1 MTLRPRSLAALLP
14 CLPVIFF
21 ASALAASG
29 YAPQAPATP
38 QAQTPEQPAPKKPNP
53 FEKVPGTESPT
64 PTDKKPADRQQAP
77 PVVEKAPPVLEK
89 VPESVPEVKEP
100 QTPAPQQPKATT
112 PDAAKPAAPAATGDV
127 PNVVEAVEFRGAR
140 RVSQDTL
147 KALIF
152 TKKSDAVDED
162 ALHRDFM
169 ALWNTGR
176 FDDIILEK
184 EKGNSG
190 WILRFNLT
198 ERRVVRSIKYDGNK
212 SITVSEILDRFKERH
227 VGLSVEQQ
235 YEQSRVARAT
245 QVLKEFLSEKGRQ
258 FASVTPQI
266 RQIPPSSVEVTFKI
280 DEGIKVKV
288 GKIEIVGNHVFGNRA
303 ILRTMKN
310 SKPIGI
316 PHSIFLESLFAST
329 YDSSKYDEDMER
341 VRQFYMSHGYFKM
354 AVLEHTAQIH
364 DAGGEG
370 MHIPLFYPNKPGK
383 RADLKITLEEGR
395 QYHLGKINFVG
406 VKLFRTPETL
416 MRPIFGMAEGDVFST
431 EKLQK
436 GFKNLQKLYGEFGF
450 IDAVPEPD
458 FDPQEADGKMN
469 LTINVDEGKQ
479 FFVRRIDFSG
489 NTTTRDKVIRREI
502 MLDEGDMYNTR
513 LWEMSVLRLNQLGYF
528 EALKAEE
535 AAAIT
540 RDTKNN
546 TVDITLKVK
555 ERGKNSISLNGG
567 VSAISGTFIG
577 MGYATNNFL
586 GMGETLSLNT
596 QLGTRIRSATFGF
609 TEPYLFDLPLNLG
622 FTVYMQR
629 YNYDQAREASLL
641 SGTNLIS
648 LYNSLGPQ
656 NLLNYVT
663 NGYGATVFVSY
674 PLRRSFARLGLTY
687 GIDRSSIN
695 PITTAAKTYFNY
707 SDFQNLSGPN
717 QLHGII
723 TSKVTPS
730 YTYNTIDHPVTPTHG
745 QSMFASFGFSGGV
758 LGGNVKTLEPTLTYT
773 RFMKGWKP
781 GHVIG
786 FRLLARMEAG
796 YGGRSA
802 PPFSRIFM
810 GGEQDVRGFENYS
823 IGPFAYIPSTAT
835 VPVMNADGST
845 RTQKVIVNGQE
856 SLQAVSQTIP
866 TYQIIY
872 PGGDTQGIANFEYRI
887 KIFGPLVL
895 AIFGDAGVNRVTFRD
910 QLKLNPDRIATL
922 NGQFPTAGF
931 ENSSILV
938 PGSQKIRTS
947 TGLELQ
953 IMMPVVNAPFRL
965 YWAYN
970 PTVLNTT
977 FQPPVAIDPTM
988 FPNRATFV
996 NAAQTFAHSAAY
1008 PEKRSMFRFT
1018 ISRTF

>member
-21 ASALAASG
+21 ASALAARG
-29 YAPQAPATP
+29 DAPQAPATP
-38 QAQTPEQPAPKKPNP
+38 PAETTQQPAPKKPSP
-53 FEKVPGTESPT
+53 FENVPGSET
-64 PTDKKPADRQQAP
+64 PKPADQKPADSKQATP
-77 PVVEKAPPVLEK
+77 PLEK
-89 VPESVPEVKEP
+89 VPATKEP
-100 QTPAPQQPKATT
+100 
-112 PDAAKPAAPAATGDV
+112 AKPAAQAPKPEAVKPAPTPAGEVAD
-127 PNVVEAVEFRGAR
+127 VVEAIEFRGAR

-152 TKKSDAVDED
+152 TKKGDAVDEE

-176 FDDIILEK
+176 FDDVVLEK
-184 EKGNSG
+184 EKGKSG
-190 WILRFNLT
+190 WILRFNVT

-227 VGLSVEQQ
+227 VGLAVEQQ

-258 FASVTPQI
+258 FALVTPQI

-288 GKIEIVGNHVFGNRA
+288 GTIEILGNQVYAKRA
-303 ILRTMKN
+303 IIRAMKN
-310 SKPIGI
+310 SKPVGI
-316 PHSIFLESLFAST
+316 PHSIFLEDLFAST
-329 YDSSKYDEDMER
+329 YDASKLDEDMER

-354 AVLEHTAQIH
+354 AVIDHKVDIH
-364 DAGGEG
+364 DTGGEG
-370 MHIPLFYPNKPGK
+370 THIPLFYPNKPGK
-383 RADLKITLEEGR
+383 VANIQLTVEEGR
-395 QYHLGKINFVG
+395 QYRLGKINFVG

-416 MRPIFGMAEGDVFST
+416 MRPIFGMSEGDVFST

-513 LWEMSVLRLNQLGYF
+513 LWEMSILRLNQLGYF
-528 EALKAEE
+528 EVLKAEE

-577 MGYATNNFL
+577 VGYSTNNFL

-596 QLGTRIRSATFGF
+596 QLGTMTRAATFGF
-609 TEPYLFDLPLNLG
+609 TEPYLFDKPLNLG
-622 FTVYMQR
+622 FTIFFQR
-629 YNYDQAREASLL
+629 YNYDQARQASLL
-641 SGTNLIS
+641 SGNNLIS
-648 LYNSLGPQ
+648 LYNSLGTQ

-663 NGYGATVFVSY
+663 NSLGGTVFVSY

-687 GIDRSSIN
+687 GLSRSNIS
-695 PITTAAKTYFNY
+695 PLTTAATTYFNY

-723 TSKVTPS
+723 TSKITPS
-730 YTYNTIDHPVTPTHG
+730 YTFNTVDHPITPSHG
-745 QSMFASFGFSGGV
+745 QEMFASLGFSGGPI
-758 LGGNVKTLEPTLTYT
+758 GGNVETLEPTISFK
-773 RFMKGWKP
+773 RFMKGLRH
-781 GHVIG
+781 GDVIG
-786 FRLLARMEAG
+786 YRLLARMEAG
-796 YGGRSA
+796 YNGRSA

-810 GGEQDVRGFENYS
+810 GGENDVRGFENYS
-823 IGPFAYIPSTAT
+823 MGPFAYIPSTAN
-835 VPVMNADGST
+835 VPVLNADGSQ
-845 RTQKVIVNGQE
+845 RTQKVVVNGQE
-856 SLQAVSQTIP
+856 SFQSVTQTIP
-866 TYQIIY
+866 IYQIIY
-872 PGGDTQGIANFEYRI
+872 PGGDTEGLANLEYRI
-887 KIFGPLVL
+887 KIFGPVVL
-895 AIFGDAGVNRVTFRD
+895 AFFFDAGVNRVTFRN
-910 QLKLNPDRIATL
+910 QLKLNPDRVATL
-922 NGQFPTAGF
+922 NGEFPTAGF
-931 ENSSILV
+931 QNQSILI

-947 TGLELQ
+947 TGAELQ

-965 YWAYN
+965 YWAFN

-977 FQPPVAIDPTM
+977 FQSPLAIDPTM
-988 FPNRATFV
+988 FPNRASYT
-996 NAAQTFAHSAAY
+996 NAAYTFGRSSSY
-1008 PEKRSMFRFT
+1008 PEKREMFRFT

>member
-53 FEKVPGTESPT
+53 FEKVPGTEAPT

-502 MLDEGDMYNTR
+502 MLDEGDMYNTPP
-513 LWEMSVLRLNQLGYF
+513 LGD
-528 EALKAEE
+528 ER
-535 AAAIT
+535 AA
-540 RDTKNN
+540 
-546 TVDITLKVK
+546 
-555 ERGKNSISLNGG
+555 
-567 VSAISGTFIG
+567 
-577 MGYATNNFL
+577 
-586 GMGETLSLNT
+586 
-596 QLGTRIRSATFGF
+596 
-609 TEPYLFDLPLNLG
+609 
-622 FTVYMQR
+622 
-629 YNYDQAREASLL
+629 
-641 SGTNLIS
+641 
-648 LYNSLGPQ
+648 
-656 NLLNYVT
+656 
-663 NGYGATVFVSY
+663 
-674 PLRRSFARLGLTY
+674 
-687 GIDRSSIN
+687 
-695 PITTAAKTYFNY
+695 
-707 SDFQNLSGPN
+707 
-717 QLHGII
+717 
-723 TSKVTPS
+723 
-730 YTYNTIDHPVTPTHG
+730 
-745 QSMFASFGFSGGV
+745 
-758 LGGNVKTLEPTLTYT
+758 LEPT
-773 RFMKGWKP
+773 W
-781 GHVIG
+781 
-786 FRLLARMEAG
+786 LLRSFEGRRGCRDYARHQEQ
-796 YGGRSA
+796 YG
-802 PPFSRIFM
+802 
-810 GGEQDVRGFENYS
+810 
-823 IGPFAYIPSTAT
+823 
-835 VPVMNADGST
+835 
-845 RTQKVIVNGQE
+845 
-856 SLQAVSQTIP
+856 
-866 TYQIIY
+866 
-872 PGGDTQGIANFEYRI
+872 
-887 KIFGPLVL
+887 
-895 AIFGDAGVNRVTFRD
+895 
-910 QLKLNPDRIATL
+910 
-922 NGQFPTAGF
+922 
-931 ENSSILV
+931 
-938 PGSQKIRTS
+938 
-947 TGLELQ
+947 
-953 IMMPVVNAPFRL
+953 
-965 YWAYN
+965 
-970 PTVLNTT
+970 
-977 FQPPVAIDPTM
+977 
-988 FPNRATFV
+988 
-996 NAAQTFAHSAAY
+996 
-1008 PEKRSMFRFT
+1008 
-1018 ISRTF
+1018 

>member
-266 RQIPPSSVEVTFKI
+266 SQIPPSSVEVTFKI

>member
-21 ASALAASG
+21 ASALAARG
-29 YAPQAPATP
+29 YAPQAPATTPTVQAP
-38 QAQTPEQPAPKKPNP
+38 QQPAPKKSSPFENVPGSDVSKPAEQKPAGTQPSPPP
-53 FEKVPGTESPT
+53 FEKVPETKQPE
-64 PTDKKPADRQQAP
+64 KPAQQQPQAP
-77 PVVEKAPPVLEK
+77 K
-89 VPESVPEVKEP
+89 PE
-100 QTPAPQQPKATT
+100 
-112 PDAAKPAAPAATGDV
+112 AAKPAETAPAGEVA
-127 PNVVEAVEFRGAR
+127 NVVEAIEFRGAR

-152 TKKSDAVDED
+152 TKKGDALEED

-176 FDDIILEK
+176 FDDVVLER
-184 EKGNSG
+184 EKGKSG
-190 WILRFNLT
+190 WILRFNVT

-227 VGLSVEQQ
+227 VGLAVEQQ

-245 QVLKEFLSEKGRQ
+245 QVLKEFLAEKGRQ

-280 DEGIKVKV
+280 DEGVKVKV
-288 GKIEIVGNHVFGNRA
+288 GKIEILGNSVYGTRA
-303 ILRTMKN
+303 IIRVMKN

-316 PHSIFLESLFAST
+316 PHSIFMESLFAST
-329 YDSSKYDEDMER
+329 YDSSKLDEDMER
-341 VRQFYMSHGYFKM
+341 IRQFYMSHGYFKM
-354 AVLEHTAQIH
+354 AVLDHKVEIQ
-364 DAGGEG
+364 DSGGEG
-370 MHIPLFYPNKPGK
+370 AHIPLFYPNKPGK
-383 RADLKITLEEGR
+383 KADIQLTVEEGR
-395 QYHLGKINFVG
+395 QYHLGKISFVG

-436 GFKNLQKLYGEFGF
+436 GFKNLQKLYGEFGY

-458 FDPQEADGKMN
+458 FDPQDADGKMN

-528 EALKAEE
+528 EVLKAEE

-577 MGYATNNFL
+577 LGYSTNNFL

-596 QLGTRIRSATFGF
+596 QLGTMIRSATFGF

-629 YNYDQAREASLL
+629 YNYDQARQASLL
-641 SGTNLIS
+641 SGQNLIA
-648 LYNSLGPQ
+648 LYNQLGTQ

-674 PLRRSFARLGLTY
+674 PLRRSFARVGVTY
-687 GIDRSSIN
+687 GIDRSSIT
-695 PITTAAKTYFNY
+695 PLTTASTTYFNY
-707 SDFQNLSGPN
+707 SNFQNLAGPN

-723 TSKVTPS
+723 TSKITPS
-730 YTYNTIDHPVTPTHG
+730 YTYNTIDHPITPSRG
-745 QSMFASFGFSGGV
+745 QSMFASMGVSGI
-758 LGGNVKTLEPTLTYT
+758 GGNVETLEPTLTYT
-773 RFMKGWKP
+773 RFMKGLMP

-786 FRLLARMEAG
+786 FRILGRMEAG
-796 YGGRSA
+796 YNGRSA

-835 VPVMNADGST
+835 VPVLNADGSA
-845 RTQKVIVNGQE
+845 RQQKVIVNGAETFQ
-856 SLQAVSQTIP
+856 SVTQSIP
-866 TYQIIY
+866 SYQIIY
-872 PGGDTQGIANFEYRI
+872 PGGDTEGLANFEYRI

-895 AIFGDAGVNRVTFRD
+895 ALFADAGVNHITFRN
-910 QLKLNPDRIATL
+910 QLKLNPDRISTL
-922 NGQFPTAGF
+922 NGDFPTAGF
-931 ENSSILV
+931 QNEAIII
-938 PGSQKIRTS
+938 PGSQKVRTS
-947 TGLELQ
+947 VGAELQ
-953 IMMPVVNAPFRL
+953 IMMPVVNAPFRV

-970 PTVLNTT
+970 PTILTT
-977 FQPPVAIDPTM
+977 NFQSPIAIDPTM
-988 FPNRATFV
+988 FPNRASYVYAASTFG
-996 NAAQTFAHSAAY
+996 QSSPY
-1008 PEKRSMFRFT
+1008 DEKRSMFRFT

>member
-64 PTDKKPADRQQAP
+64 PADKKPADRQQAP

-89 VPESVPEVKEP
+89 VPESVPEVKQP

-528 EALKAEE
+528 EVLKAEE

-596 QLGTRIRSATFGF
+596 QLGTRIRSAMFGF

-856 SLQAVSQTIP
+856 SLQSVSQTIP

-1018 ISRTF
+1018 ISRSF

>member
-14 CLPVIFF
+14 CLTVIFF
-21 ASALAASG
+21 ASASAARG
-29 YAPQAPATP
+29 FAPQAPATS
-38 QAQTPEQPAPKKPNP
+38 QAQAPQQPAPKKPNP
-53 FEKVPGTESPT
+53 FENVPSTEPSKPAEQ
-64 PTDKKPADRQQAP
+64 KPADNKQTPPAP
-77 PVVEKAPPVLEK
+77 FEK
-89 VPESVPEVKEP
+89 VPTVKEP
-100 QTPAPQQPKATT
+100 E
-112 PDAAKPAAPAATGDV
+112 KPAAPQPTAPKAAQPEHPMPAGEV
-127 PNVVEAVEFRGAR
+127 ANVVEAIEFRGAR

-152 TKKSDAVDED
+152 TKKGDTLDEE

-169 ALWNTGR
+169 ALWNSGR
-176 FDDIILEK
+176 FDDIELER
-184 EKGNSG
+184 EKGKSG
-190 WILRFNLT
+190 WILRFSVT

-245 QVLKEFLSEKGRQ
+245 QVLKEFLAEKGRQ
-258 FASVTPQI
+258 FATVTPQI

-280 DEGIKVKV
+280 QEGIKVKV
-288 GKIEIVGNHVFGNRA
+288 GTIDIIGNKVFGKRA
-303 ILRTMKN
+303 IVRAMKN
-310 SKPIGI
+310 SRPIGI
-316 PHSIFLESLFAST
+316 PHSIFMENLFAST
-329 YDSSKYDEDMER
+329 YDSSKFDEDMER

-354 AVLEHTAQIH
+354 AVTDHKATIH
-364 DAGGEG
+364 DTGGSDSG
-370 MHIPLFYPNKPGK
+370 THIPLFYPNKPGK
-383 RADLKITLEEGR
+383 SADLSVTLEEGR
-395 QYHLGKINFVG
+395 QYRLGKINFVG

-416 MRPIFGMAEGDVFST
+416 MRPIFGMAEGDIFST

-458 FDPQEADGKMN
+458 FDPQDADGKMN

-513 LWEMSVLRLNQLGYF
+513 LWEMSILRLNQLGYF
-528 EALKAEE
+528 EVLKAEE

-567 VSAISGTFIG
+567 VSEISGTFIG
-577 MGYATNNFL
+577 MGYSTNNFL
-586 GMGETLSLNT
+586 GMGETLSLSS
-596 QLGTRIRSATFGF
+596 QLGTRIRSVTFGF
-609 TEPYLFDLPLNLG
+609 TEPYLFDRPLNAG

-629 YNYDQAREASLL
+629 FNYDQAREASLF

-648 LYNSLGPQ
+648 LYNQLGSQ

-663 NGYGATVFVSY
+663 NGYGGTVFVSY

-687 GIDRSSIN
+687 GIDRSSVT
-695 PITTAAKTYFNY
+695 PLTTGATTYFSY

-723 TSKVTPS
+723 TSKITPS
-730 YTYNTIDHPVTPTHG
+730 YTYNTIDHPITPSRG
-745 QSMFASFGFSGGV
+745 QSLFASFGYSGGPM
-758 LGGNVKTLEPTLTYT
+758 GGNVQTLEPTLSYT
-773 RFMKGWKP
+773 RFMKGLRP

-823 IGPFAYIPSTAT
+823 IGPFAYIPSTTT
-835 VPVMNADGST
+835 VPVLNQDGSA
-845 RTQKVIVNGQE
+845 RLQKVIVNGQE
-856 SLQAVSQTIP
+856 SYQAVTQAVPS
-866 TYQIIY
+866 YQIIY

-895 AIFGDAGVNRVTFRD
+895 ALFGDAGVNRVTFRN
-910 QLKLNPDRIATL
+910 QLKLNQDRVDTL
-922 NGQFPTAGF
+922 NAQYPYAGF
-931 ENSSILV
+931 QNESILI

-953 IMMPVVNAPFRL
+953 IMMPVVNAPFRV

-970 PTVLNTT
+970 PTTLNTNFT
-977 FQPPVAIDPTM
+977 PPIALDPTM
-988 FPNRATFV
+988 FPNRASYE
-996 NAAQTFAHSAAY
+996 NAARTVAY
-1008 PEKRSMFRFT
+1008 PISYPERRSMFRFT

>member
-1 MTLRPRSLAALLP
+1 M
-14 CLPVIFF
+14 
-21 ASALAASG
+21 
-29 YAPQAPATP
+29 
-38 QAQTPEQPAPKKPNP
+38 
-53 FEKVPGTESPT
+53 
-64 PTDKKPADRQQAP
+64 
-77 PVVEKAPPVLEK
+77 
-89 VPESVPEVKEP
+89 
-100 QTPAPQQPKATT
+100 
-112 PDAAKPAAPAATGDV
+112 
-127 PNVVEAVEFRGAR
+127 
-140 RVSQDTL
+140 
-147 KALIF
+147 
-152 TKKSDAVDED
+152 
-162 ALHRDFM
+162 
-169 ALWNTGR
+169 
-176 FDDIILEK
+176 
-184 EKGNSG
+184 
-190 WILRFNLT
+190 
-198 ERRVVRSIKYDGNK
+198 
-212 SITVSEILDRFKERH
+212 
-227 VGLSVEQQ
+227 
-235 YEQSRVARAT
+235 
-245 QVLKEFLSEKGRQ
+245 
-258 FASVTPQI
+258 
-266 RQIPPSSVEVTFKI
+266 
-280 DEGIKVKV
+280 
-288 GKIEIVGNHVFGNRA
+288 
-303 ILRTMKN
+303 
-310 SKPIGI
+310 
-316 PHSIFLESLFAST
+316 
-329 YDSSKYDEDMER
+329 
-341 VRQFYMSHGYFKM
+341 
-354 AVLEHTAQIH
+354 
-364 DAGGEG
+364 
-370 MHIPLFYPNKPGK
+370 
-383 RADLKITLEEGR
+383 
-395 QYHLGKINFVG
+395 
-406 VKLFRTPETL
+406 
-416 MRPIFGMAEGDVFST
+416 
-431 EKLQK
+431 
-436 GFKNLQKLYGEFGF
+436 
-450 IDAVPEPD
+450 
-458 FDPQEADGKMN
+458 
-469 LTINVDEGKQ
+469 
-479 FFVRRIDFSG
+479 
-489 NTTTRDKVIRREI
+489 
-502 MLDEGDMYNTR
+502 
-513 LWEMSVLRLNQLGYF
+513 
-528 EALKAEE
+528 KAEE

>member
-1 MTLRPRSLAALLP
+1 MTLRPRRLAALLP

-29 YAPQAPATP
+29 YTPQSPATP
-38 QAQTPEQPAPKKPNP
+38 SAQTPQQPEPKKPNP
-53 FEKVPGTESPT
+53 FEKVPGTEPPT
-64 PTDKKPADRQQAP
+64 PAEQKPADTKQT
-77 PVVEKAPPVLEK
+77 PPVLEK
-89 VPESVPEVKEP
+89 VPVPKEAEK
-100 QTPAPQQPKATT
+100 PAEKPAQQQAPKSE
-112 PDAAKPAAPAATGDV
+112 AAKPAEAAPAGEVGD
-127 PNVVEAVEFRGAR
+127 VVEAIEFRGAR

-152 TKKSDAVDED
+152 TKKGDAVEEE

-176 FDDIILEK
+176 FDDIVLEK
-184 EKGNSG
+184 EKGKSG
-190 WILRFNLT
+190 WILRFNVT

-227 VGLSVEQQ
+227 VGLAVEQQ

-245 QVLKEFLSEKGRQ
+245 QILKEFLAEKGRQ
-258 FASVTPQI
+258 YADVTPQI

-280 DEGIKVKV
+280 NEGVKVKV
-288 GKIEIVGNHVFGNRA
+288 GTIDIIGNNVFGKRA

-316 PHSIFLESLFAST
+316 PHSIFLEDLFATT
-329 YDSSKYDEDMER
+329 YDSSKLDEDMER
-341 VRQFYMSHGYFKM
+341 IRQFYMSHGYFKM
-354 AVLEHTAQIH
+354 AVIDHKVAIR
-364 DAGGEG
+364 DSGGTG
-370 MHIPLFYPNKPGK
+370 TSVPLFYPNKPGK
-383 RADLKITLEEGR
+383 RADIQVNLEEGR

-458 FDPQEADGKMN
+458 FDPQDADGKMN

-528 EALKAEE
+528 EVLKAEE

-555 ERGKNSISLNGG
+555 ERGKNSITLNGG
-567 VSAISGTFIG
+567 VSAISGSFIG
-577 MGYATNNFL
+577 MGYSTNNFL

-609 TEPYLFDLPLNLG
+609 TEPYFMDLPMSVG
-622 FTVYMQR
+622 FTVYFQR

-641 SGTNLIS
+641 SGSNLVS
-648 LYNSLGPQ
+648 LYNSLGSQ

-663 NGYGATVFVSY
+663 NGYGATVFASY
-674 PLRRSFARLGLTY
+674 PLRRSFARVGLTY
-687 GIDRSSIN
+687 GLDRSSIR
-695 PITTAAKTYFNY
+695 PLTTAATTYFSY
-707 SDFQNLSGPN
+707 SDYQNLSGPN

-723 TSKVTPS
+723 TSKLTPS
-730 YTYNTIDHPVTPTHG
+730 YTYNTVDHPVTPSHG
-745 QSMFASFGFSGGV
+745 QEIFGSFGYAGGP
-758 LGGNVKTLEPTLTYT
+758 LGGNVSVLEPTLSYK
-773 RFMKGWKP
+773 RFMKGLKP

-786 FRLLARMEAG
+786 VRLMARMEAG

-802 PPFSRIFM
+802 PPFSRIYM
-810 GGEQDVRGFENYS
+810 GGENDVRGFENWS

-835 VPVMNADGST
+835 VPILNADGSA
-845 RTQKVIVNGQE
+845 RQQKIIVNGQE
-856 SLQAVSQTIP
+856 SYQSVTQTIP
-866 TYQIIY
+866 IYQIIY

-887 KIFGPLVL
+887 KIFGPVVL
-895 AIFGDAGVNRVTFRD
+895 ALFGDAGVNRVTFRN
-910 QLKLNPDRIATL
+910 QLKLNADRVATL
-922 NGQFPTAGF
+922 QGTYPTAGF
-931 ENSSILV
+931 QNESILIA
-938 PGSQKIRTS
+938 GSQKVRTS

-970 PTVLNTT
+970 PTILNTT
-977 FQPPVAIDPTM
+977 FQAPIAIDPTM
-988 FPNRATFV
+988 FPNRASYDY
-996 NAAQTFAHSAAY
+996 AAQTFGRSSLY
-1008 PEKRSMFRFT
+1008 PEKHSMFRFT

>member
-21 ASALAASG
+21 ASALAARG

-38 QAQTPEQPAPKKPNP
+38 QAQTPQQPAPKKPSPFENVPGSETPKPADQKPADSKQPPP
-53 FEKVPGTESPT
+53 FEKVPEVKQPEQ
-64 PTDKKPADRQQAP
+64 PAP
-77 PVVEKAPPVLEK
+77 PQ
-89 VPESVPEVKEP
+89 P
-100 QTPAPQQPKATT
+100 QTPA
-112 PDAAKPAAPAATGDV
+112 AKPEQPAPAAEV
-127 PNVVEAVEFRGAR
+127 ANVVEAVEFRGAR

-152 TKKSDAVDED
+152 TKKNDLLDEE

-176 FDDIILEK
+176 FDDIVLEK
-184 EKGNSG
+184 EKGKSG
-190 WILRFNLT
+190 WVLRFNVT

-212 SITVSEILDRFKERH
+212 SITISEILDRFKERH

-258 FASVTPQI
+258 FATVTPQI

-280 DEGIKVKV
+280 NEGIKVKV
-288 GKIEIVGNHVFGNRA
+288 GNIEILGNHVFGSRA
-303 ILRTMKN
+303 IIRAMKN

-329 YDSSKYDEDMER
+329 YDQSKYDEDMER
-341 VRQFYMSHGYFKM
+341 VRQYYMMHGYFKM
-354 AVLEHTAQIH
+354 AVLEHTATIH
-364 DAGGEG
+364 DTNGEG

-383 RADLKITLEEGR
+383 RADLKVTVEEGR
-395 QYHLGKINFVG
+395 QYRLGKINFVG

-416 MRPIFGMAEGDVFST
+416 MRPIFGMAEGDIFST

-458 FDPQEADGKMN
+458 FDPQDAEGKMN

-535 AAAIT
+535 AASIT

-577 MGYATNNFL
+577 MGYSTNNFL

-596 QLGTRIRSATFGF
+596 QLGTMIRSATFGF

-641 SGTNLIS
+641 SGNNLIS
-648 LYNSLGPQ
+648 LYNQLGTQ

-663 NGYGATVFVSY
+663 NGYGGTVFVSY

-687 GIDRSSIN
+687 GIDRSTIT
-695 PITTAAKTYFNY
+695 PLTTAATTYFNY

-723 TSKVTPS
+723 TSKITPS
-730 YTYNTIDHPVTPTHG
+730 YTYNTIDHPITPTHG
-745 QSMFASFGFSGGV
+745 QSIFASFGYSGGP
-758 LGGNVKTLEPTLTYT
+758 LGGNVQTLEPTLTYT

-781 GHVIG
+781 GHIIG
-786 FRLLARMEAG
+786 FRLLGRMEAG

-810 GGEQDVRGFENYS
+810 GGEQDVRGFEDFS
-823 IGPFAYIPSTAT
+823 VGPFAYIPSTAT
-835 VPVMNADGST
+835 VPVLNADGSS
-845 RTQKVIVNGQE
+845 RMQKVIVNGSE
-856 SLQAVSQTIP
+856 TFQAVTQTIP

-872 PGGDTQGIANFEYRI
+872 PGGDTQGVANFEYRI

-895 AIFGDAGVNRVTFRD
+895 AAFFDAGVNRVTFRN
-910 QLKLNPDRIATL
+910 QLKLNPDRVATL
-922 NGQFPTAGF
+922 QGQFPTAGF
-931 ENSSILV
+931 QNETTLV

-970 PTVLNTT
+970 PTVLDTT
-977 FQPPVAIDPTM
+977 FQPPIAVDPTM

-996 NAAQTFAHSAAY
+996 NAAQTFGHAAAY

>member
-21 ASALAASG
+21 ASALAARG

-38 QAQTPEQPAPKKPNP
+38 PAQAPQQPAPKKPSPFENVPGSEAPKPANQKPAAPQQSPPP
-53 FEKVPGTESPT
+53 FEKVPETKQPE
-64 PTDKKPADRQQAP
+64 KPAQPQPQAP
-77 PVVEKAPPVLEK
+77 K
-89 VPESVPEVKEP
+89 PE
-100 QTPAPQQPKATT
+100 
-112 PDAAKPAAPAATGDV
+112 AAKPAETAPPGEVA
-127 PNVVEAVEFRGAR
+127 NVVEAIEFRGAR

-152 TKKSDAVDED
+152 TKKGDALEED

-176 FDDIILEK
+176 FDDIVLER
-184 EKGNSG
+184 EKGKSG
-190 WILRFNLT
+190 WILRFNVT

-227 VGLSVEQQ
+227 VGLAVEQQ

-245 QVLKEFLSEKGRQ
+245 QVLKEFLAEKGRQ
-258 FASVTPQI
+258 FANVTPQI

-280 DEGIKVKV
+280 DEGVKVKV
-288 GKIEIVGNHVFGNRA
+288 GTIEILGNKVYGTRA
-303 ILRTMKN
+303 IIRVMKN

-316 PHSIFLESLFAST
+316 PHSIFMESLFAST
-329 YDSSKYDEDMER
+329 YDSSKLDEDMER
-341 VRQFYMSHGYFKM
+341 IRQFYMSHGYFKM
-354 AVLEHTAQIH
+354 NVIDHKVEIR
-364 DAGGEG
+364 DSGGEG
-370 MHIPLFYPNKPGK
+370 AHIPLFYPNKPGK
-383 RADLKITLEEGR
+383 KADIQLTVEEGR

-458 FDPQEADGKMN
+458 FDPQDADGKMN

-502 MLDEGDMYNTR
+502 MIDEGDMYNTR

-528 EALKAEE
+528 EVLKAEE

-577 MGYATNNFL
+577 MGYSTNNFL
-586 GMGETLSLNT
+586 GMGETLSLSA
-596 QLGTRIRSATFGF
+596 QLGTMIRSATFGF

-629 YNYDQAREASLL
+629 YNYDQARQASLL
-641 SGTNLIS
+641 SGSNLIS
-648 LYNSLGPQ
+648 LYNSMGTQ

-674 PLRRSFARLGLTY
+674 PLRRSFARVGLTY
-687 GIDRSSIN
+687 GIDRSTIT
-695 PITTAAKTYFNY
+695 PLTTAATTYFNY
-707 SDFQNLSGPN
+707 SNFQNLAGPN
-717 QLHGII
+717 QLSGII
-723 TSKVTPS
+723 TSKITPS
-730 YTYNTIDHPVTPTHG
+730 YTYNTIDHPITPSRG
-745 QSMFASFGFSGGV
+745 QSMFASMGVSG
-758 LGGNVKTLEPTLTYT
+758 LGGNVETLEPTLTYT
-773 RFMKGWKP
+773 RFMKGFKP

-786 FRLLARMEAG
+786 FRLLGRMEAG
-796 YGGRSA
+796 YNGRSA
-802 PPFSRIFM
+802 PPFSRIYM

-835 VPVMNADGST
+835 VPVLNADGSA
-845 RTQKVIVNGQE
+845 RQQKIIINGSE
-856 SLQAVSQTIP
+856 SYQSVTQTIP
-866 TYQIIY
+866 AYQIIY
-872 PGGDTQGIANFEYRI
+872 PGGDTEGLANFEYRI

-895 AIFGDAGVNRVTFRD
+895 ALFADAGVNHITFRN
-910 QLKLNPDRIATL
+910 QLKLNPDRITTL
-922 NGQFPTAGF
+922 NGEFPTAGF
-931 ENSSILV
+931 QNEAILI

-947 TGLELQ
+947 VGAELQ

-970 PTVLNTT
+970 PTILTT
-977 FQPPVAIDPTM
+977 NFQSPIAIDPTM
-988 FPNRATFV
+988 FPNRASYV
-996 NAAQTFAHSAAY
+996 YAAQTFGRSSPY
-1008 PEKRSMFRFT
+1008 DEKRSMFRFT

>member
-1 MTLRPRSLAALLP
+1 
-14 CLPVIFF
+14 VIFF
-21 ASALAASG
+21 AGALAAHG
-29 YAPQAPATP
+29 YAPQTP
-38 QAQTPEQPAPKKPNP
+38 GAAQDKTPPQSPPPKQSNP
-53 FEKVPGTESPT
+53 FEKVPGVEP
-64 PTDKKPADRQQAP
+64 PKPADTKPADAQQKP
-77 PVVEKAPPVLEK
+77 PFEK
-89 VPESVPEVKEP
+89 VPVVKEP
-100 QTPAPQQPKATT
+100 APQKPQA
-112 PDAAKPAAPAATGDV
+112 PAAPSAEQTAPSAEV
-127 PNVVEAVEFRGAR
+127 ANVVEAVEFRGAR

-152 TKKSDAVDED
+152 TKKGDNLDEE

-176 FDDIILEK
+176 FDDIVLEK
-184 EKGNSG
+184 EKGKSG
-190 WILRFNLT
+190 WVLRFNVT

-212 SITVSEILDRFKERH
+212 SITISEILDRFKERH

-258 FASVTPQI
+258 FATVTPQV

-280 DEGIKVKV
+280 NEGVKVKV
-288 GKIEIVGNHVFGNRA
+288 GTIEILGNKVYGRRA
-303 ILRTMKN
+303 IIRAMKN
-310 SKPIGI
+310 SKPVGI
-316 PHSIFLESLFAST
+316 PHSMFLESLFAST
-329 YDSSKYDEDMER
+329 YDSSKFDEDMER
-341 VRQFYMSHGYFKM
+341 VRQFYMMHGYFKM
-354 AVLEHTAQIH
+354 AVIDHKAEIK
-364 DAGGEG
+364 DVPGDG

-383 RADLKITLEEGR
+383 RADLQLTVEEGR
-395 QYHLGKINFVG
+395 QYRLGKINFVG

-458 FDPQEADGKMN
+458 FDPQDAEGKMN

-479 FFVRRIDFSG
+479 FFVRRIDFAG

-502 MLDEGDMYNTR
+502 MIDEGDMYNTR

-535 AAAIT
+535 AATIT

-546 TVDITLKVK
+546 TVDLTLKVK

-586 GMGETLSLNT
+586 GMGETLSINS

-609 TEPYLFDLPLNLG
+609 TEPYMFDLPLNLG

-629 YNYDQAREASLL
+629 FNYDQAREASLF
-641 SGTNLIS
+641 SGSNLIS
-648 LYNSLGPQ
+648 LYNSLGSQ

-663 NGYGATVFVSY
+663 NGYGGTVFVSY
-674 PLRRSFARLGLTY
+674 PLRRSFARVGLTY
-687 GIDRSSIN
+687 GIDRSSIT
-695 PITTAAKTYFNY
+695 PLTTAATTYFNY
-707 SDFQNLSGPN
+707 SDFLSLSGPN
-717 QLHGII
+717 QLKGII
-723 TSKVTPS
+723 TSKITPS
-730 YTYNTIDHPVTPTHG
+730 YTYNTIDHPITPSRG
-745 QSMFASFGFSGGV
+745 QSFFASFGYSGGPI
-758 LGGNVKTLEPTLTYT
+758 GGNVQTLEPTLTYT
-773 RFMKGWKP
+773 RFMKGMKP

-810 GGEQDVRGFENYS
+810 GGENDVRGFENWS
-823 IGPFAYIPSTAT
+823 IGPFAYIPSTAS
-835 VPVMNADGST
+835 VPVLNSDGSA

-856 SLQAVSQTIP
+856 TYQAVSQTVP
-866 TYQIIY
+866 FYQIIY

-895 AIFGDAGVNRVTFRD
+895 AAFADAGVNRVTFRN
-910 QLKLNPDRIATL
+910 QLKLNPDRVASL
-922 NGQFPTAGF
+922 QGQFPTAGF
-931 ENSSILV
+931 QNDTMLV

-970 PTVLNTT
+970 PTILDTT
-977 FQPPVAIDPTM
+977 LQPPLAIDPTM

-996 NAAQTFAHSAAY
+996 NAAQTFAHAALY
-1008 PEKRSMFRFT
+1008 PERRSMFRFT

>member
-29 YAPQAPATP
+29 YPPQAPATP
-38 QAQTPEQPAPKKPNP
+38 PTQAPQKPAPKKPSPFENVPGSETPNPADQKPADTKQAPPP
-53 FEKVPGTESPT
+53 FEKVPET
-64 PTDKKPADRQQAP
+64 
-77 PVVEKAPPVLEK
+77 
-89 VPESVPEVKEP
+89 KEP
-100 QTPAPQQPKATT
+100 EKPAPQQPQAPK
-112 PDAAKPAAPAATGDV
+112 PEAAKPAERAPAGEVTSI
-127 PNVVEAVEFRGAR
+127 VEAIEFRGAR

-152 TKKSDAVDED
+152 TKKGDAVDEE

-176 FDDIILEK
+176 FDDIVLEK
-184 EKGNSG
+184 EKGKSG
-190 WILRFNLT
+190 WVLRFNLT

-227 VGLSVEQQ
+227 VGLAVEQQ

-245 QVLKEFLSEKGRQ
+245 QVLKEFLAEKGRQ
-258 FASVTPQI
+258 FADVTPQI

-280 DEGIKVKV
+280 NEGIKVKV
-288 GKIEIVGNHVFGNRA
+288 GNIEILGNHVYGKRA
-303 ILRTMKN
+303 IVRVMKN
-310 SKPIGI
+310 SKPVGI
-316 PHSIFLESLFAST
+316 PHSIFLEGLFAST
-329 YDSSKYDEDMER
+329 YDASKLDEDMER
-341 VRQFYMSHGYFKM
+341 IRQFYMGHGYFKM
-354 AVLEHTAQIH
+354 AVIDHKVEVH
-364 DAGGEG
+364 DSGGTG
-370 MHIPLFYPNKPGK
+370 AHIPLFYPNKPGK
-383 RADLKITLEEGR
+383 KADIQLTLEEGR
-395 QYHLGKINFVG
+395 QYRLGKINFVG

-458 FDPQEADGKMN
+458 FEPQDADGKMN

-528 EALKAEE
+528 EVLKAEE

-596 QLGTRIRSATFGF
+596 QLGTRIRSAQFGF
-609 TEPYLFDLPLNLG
+609 TEPYLFDLPMNLG

-641 SGTNLIS
+641 SGSNLIS
-648 LYNSLGPQ
+648 LYNSLGTQ

-674 PLRRSFARLGLTY
+674 PLHRSFARLGLTY
-687 GIDRSSIN
+687 GIDHSNIK
-695 PITTAAKTYFNY
+695 PLTTAATTYFNY

-723 TSKVTPS
+723 TSKITPS
-730 YTYNTIDHPVTPTHG
+730 YTYNTIDHPITPSHG
-745 QSMFASFGFSGGV
+745 QSMFASFGYSGGP
-758 LGGNVKTLEPTLTYT
+758 LGGNVSTLEPTLTYT

-823 IGPFAYIPSTAT
+823 IGPFAYIPSSAQ
-835 VPVMNADGST
+835 VPVLNADGSQ
-845 RTQKVIVNGQE
+845 RTQKVIVNGSETFQN
-856 SLQAVSQTIP
+856 VTQTIP
-866 TYQIIY
+866 SYQIIY

-895 AIFGDAGVNRVTFRD
+895 ALFGDAGVNRVTFRN

-922 NGQFPTAGF
+922 NGEFPTAGF
-931 ENSSILV
+931 QNESILI

-953 IMMPVVNAPFRL
+953 IMMPVVNAPFRV

-970 PTVLNTT
+970 PTLLNTT
-977 FQPPVAIDPTM
+977 FQSPIAIDPTM
-988 FPNRATFV
+988 FPNRASYL
-996 NAAQTFAHSAAY
+996 NAAQTFGRASAY

>member
-64 PTDKKPADRQQAP
+64 PADKKPADRQQAP

-596 QLGTRIRSATFGF
+596 QLGTRIRSAAFGF